1 MRHIVIG
8 TAGHI
13 DHGKSTL
20 VQALTGIDPDRLK
33 EEKAR
38 GITIDLGFAHCR
50 LSAGATGATGETGE
64 TRVAFVD
71 VPGHERFVR
80 NMLAGATGIDAV
92 LLVVSAEESVMPQTR
107 EHFAICRLLDVRA
120 GVVALTKCDAAAAS
134 DADMIA
140 IARSDV
146 AELVAG
152 SFLEGAL
159 VVEVSAKTGEGL
171 DALRDAIVRVAAQA
185 PSRATDGPMRLPIDR
200 AFSMKG
206 FGAVVTGTLVSG
218 VLRVEDE
225 VELLPAARRVRI
237 RGLQV
242 HGERVREAASGQR
255 VAANLDGIDT
265 SEIARGDLLATPGI
279 FTPSTRFDC
288 TFDLLADA
296 KPLTHGTRVRVHHG
310 TREALGRISIADIAN
325 STDLIDA
332 SSAADASGAANASA
346 GSEVVIAKSLS
357 VSKTQILCHHDF
369 VPGVVVGLGGRAR
382 ARIRLETP
390 MVVTRGDRF
399 VLRAYSPVVTIGG
412 GCVLDPQPPR
422 GALRSAAARARFAA
436 LDVGVGG
443 ELLGAEATDR
453 AALVMLDERGRDGL
467 PLAMFVSRLGLGV
480 SAVDAAAARLV
491 RAGRAV
497 LVGDLLVSTAVLDR
511 LAAALMEQVTRHHQA
526 QPDSEGLPRE
536 EARDRLGVA
545 PRVFEHLVQ
554 MLAQSQKL
562 HGRDRLA
569 LPTHRA
575 AVPDAD
581 AAALARVEAA
591 VLQSGLKPPDVG
603 ELARALTLPAATVE
617 RLVTL
622 LVRQKRLVRIVS
634 SGGSGGSSGGGGVA
648 LIFHPEAL
656 ARLKDETRALKA
668 GAPAGRA
675 VVDVASFKSRYDVS
689 RKYAIPLLE
698 YLDRE
703 RITRRVGDERVV
715 L

>member
-38 GITIDLGFAHCR
+38 GITIDLGFAHCVI
-50 LSAGATGATGETGE
+50 GE

-120 GVVALTKCDAAAAS
+120 GVIALTKCDAAAA

-140 IARSDV
+140 IARGDVSD
-146 AELVAG
+146 LVAG
-152 SFLEGAL
+152 SFLEGAPI
-159 VVEVSAKTGEGL
+159 VEVSAKTGQGL
-171 DALRDAIVRVAAQA
+171 DALRDALVHVAAQA
-185 PSRATDGPMRLPIDR
+185 PARAVDGPMRLPIDR

-206 FGAVVTGTLVSG
+206 FGTVVTGTLVSG
-218 VLRVEDE
+218 VLRIDDE
-225 VELLPAARRVRI
+225 VDLLPAGRRVRV

-255 VAANLDGIDT
+255 VAANLDDVET
-265 SEIARGDLLATPGI
+265 SEITRGDLLATPGAY
-279 FTPSTRFDC
+279 TLTSRCDV

-296 KPLTHGTRVRVHHG
+296 KPLTHGTRVRVHQG
-310 TREALGRISIADIAN
+310 TREALGRISIVETASNADGAN
-325 STDLIDA
+325 SA
-332 SSAADASGAANASA
+332 ASAASTDAGGKTHIADAHARAARSA
-346 GSEVVIAKSLS
+346 ALAPQAPLRSADTTVA
-357 VSKTQILCHHDF
+357 
-369 VPGVVVGLGGRAR
+369 PGGRAR
-382 ARIRLETP
+382 ARIRLESP
-390 MVVTRGDRF
+390 MVMTRGDRF

-412 GCVLDPQPPR
+412 GCVLDPHPPR
-422 GALRSAAARARFAA
+422 GALRTAAARARFAA
-436 LDVGVGG
+436 LDPGVGRSVFDPD
-443 ELLGAEATDR
+443 ATER
-453 AALVMLDERGRDGL
+453 AALVMLDERGREGL
-467 PLAMFVSRLGLGV
+467 PLTMFTERLGLRG
-480 SAVDAAAARLV
+480 SAIEHAVARLV
-491 RAGRAV
+491 RSGRAV
-497 LVGDLLVSTAVLDR
+497 RLGGGGGDLLVSSAVLNR
-511 LAAALMEQVTRHHQA
+511 LAEALIEQVTRHHHA
-526 QPDSEGLPRE
+526 QSDSEGLPRE
-536 EARDRLGVA
+536 EARDRLAVA
-545 PRVFEHLVQ
+545 PRVFEHLLQ
-554 MLAQSQKL
+554 QLASAGTLQ
-562 HGRDRLA
+562 GRDRLA

-591 VLQSGLKPPDVG
+591 VQASGLKPPDPG
-603 ELARALTLPAATVE
+603 DLSQGLALPPATVE
-617 RLVTL
+617 RLINL
-622 LVRQKRLVRIVS
+622 LVRQKRLVKIGTLV
-634 SGGSGGSSGGGGVA
+634 
-648 LIFHPEAL
+648 FHPDAL

-675 VVDVASFKSRYDVS
+675 IVNVASFKTRYDVS

>member
-38 GITIDLGFAHCR
+38 GITIDLGFAHCQI
-50 LSAGATGATGETGE
+50 GE

-120 GVVALTKCDAAAAS
+120 GLVALTKCDAAGA
-134 DADMIA
+134 DADMIE
-140 IARSDV
+140 IARSEV
-146 AELVAG
+146 GELVAG
-152 SFLEGAL
+152 SFLEGAP
-159 VVEVSAKTGEGL
+159 VVAVSAKTGDGL
-171 DALRDAIVRVAAQA
+171 DALREAIVRVVAQA

-225 VELLPAARRVRI
+225 VDLLPSGRRVRV

-242 HGERVREAASGQR
+242 HGERVREATSGQR
-255 VAANLDGIDT
+255 VAANLDDVDT
-265 SEIARGDLLATPGI
+265 SQITRGDLLATPGA
-279 FTPSTRFDC
+279 FVQTTRCDV

-296 KPLTHGTRVRVHHG
+296 RPLAHGTRVRIHHG
-310 TREALGRISIADIAN
+310 TREALGRVSISDVT
-325 STDLIDA
+325 S
-332 SSAADASGAANASA
+332 
-346 GSEVVIAKSLS
+346 VVA
-357 VSKTQILCHHDF
+357 
-369 VPGVVVGLGGRAR
+369 PGGRAR
-382 ARIRLETP
+382 ARVRLEAP
-390 MVVTRGDRF
+390 MVMTRGDRF

-412 GCVLDPQPPR
+412 GVVIDPHPPR
-422 GALRSAAARARFAA
+422 GGLRSVAGRARFDA
-436 LDVGVGG
+436 LDPGAGHSP
-443 ELLGAEATDR
+443 LDAEATDR
-453 AALVMLDERGRDGL
+453 AALVMLDERGREGL
-467 PLAMFVSRLGLGV
+467 PLSTFVERLGLRA
-480 SAVDAAAARLV
+480 SAVDAAARRLEQAGHAV
-491 RAGRAV
+491 RIGGAGAA
-497 LVGDLLVSTAVLDR
+497 GELLVSRVVLER
-511 LAAALMEQVTRHHQA
+511 LGEALIDQVTRHHQA
-526 QPDSEGLPRE
+526 LPDSEGVPRE

-545 PRVFEHLVQ
+545 PRVFEHVLQ
-554 MLAQSQKL
+554 QLAQAGTLQ
-562 HGRDRLA
+562 GRDRLA
-569 LPTHRA
+569 LTTHRA
-575 AVPDAD
+575 TVPDAD
-581 AAALARVEAA
+581 GDALAGVEAA
-591 VLQSGLKPPDVG
+591 VRTSGLKPPDVA
-603 ELARALTLPAATVE
+603 ELARTLAMPDTTVE
-617 RLVTL
+617 RLVVL
-622 LVRQKRLVRIVS
+622 LVRQKRLVKIE
-634 SGGSGGSSGGGGVA
+634 G
-648 LIFHPEAL
+648 LIFHPDTL

-668 GAPAGRA
+668 NAPTGRA
-675 VVDVASFKSRYDVS
+675 VVDVASFKTRYDVS

>member
-38 GITIDLGFAHCR
+38 GITIDLGFAHCQI
-50 LSAGATGATGETGE
+50 GE

-120 GVVALTKCDAAAAS
+120 GLVALTKCDAAGAA
-134 DADMIA
+134 DADMIE
-140 IARSDV
+140 IARSEV
-146 AELVAG
+146 GELIAG
-152 SFLEGAL
+152 SFLEGAP
-159 VVEVSAKTGEGL
+159 VVPVSAKTGDGL
-171 DALRDAIVRVAAQA
+171 DALREAIVRVATQA

-225 VELLPAARRVRI
+225 VDLLPSGRRVRV

-242 HGERVREAASGQR
+242 HGERVREASSGQR
-255 VAANLDGIDT
+255 VAANLDDVDT
-265 SEIARGDLLATPGI
+265 SQITRGDLLATPGA
-279 FTPSTRFDC
+279 FVQTTRCDV

-296 KPLTHGTRVRVHHG
+296 RPLAHGTRVRIHHG
-310 TREALGRISIADIAN
+310 TREALGRVSIADLAG
-325 STDLIDA
+325 D
-332 SSAADASGAANASA
+332 AANATVA
-346 GSEVVIAKSLS
+346 
-357 VSKTQILCHHDF
+357 
-369 VPGVVVGLGGRAR
+369 PGARAR
-382 ARIRLETP
+382 ARIRLEAP
-390 MVVTRGDRF
+390 MVMTRGDRF

-412 GCVLDPQPPR
+412 GVVIDPHPPR
-422 GALRSAAARARFAA
+422 GAVRSAAGQARFEA
-436 LDVGVGG
+436 LDPGVGRSP
-443 ELLGAEATDR
+443 LDAEATDR
-453 AALVMLDERGRDGL
+453 AALVMLDECGPAGL
-467 PLAMFVSRLGLGV
+467 PVSKFVERLGLRA
-480 SAVDAAAARLV
+480 SAVDAAARRLEKAGHAV
-491 RAGRAV
+491 RISGAGAA
-497 LVGDLLVSTAVLDR
+497 GELLVSRVVLER
-511 LAAALMEQVTRHHQA
+511 LADALIDQVTRHHQSL
-526 QPDSEGLPRE
+526 PDSEGVPRE

-545 PRVFEHLVQ
+545 PRVFEHVLQ
-554 MLAQSQKL
+554 QLAQAGKL
-562 HGRDRLA
+562 QGRDRLA
-569 LPTHRA
+569 LTTHRA
-575 AVPDAD
+575 TVPDAD
-581 AAALARVEAA
+581 GAALAGVEAA
-591 VLQSGLKPPDVG
+591 VRTSGLKPPDVA
-603 ELARALTLPAATVE
+603 ELARTLAMPPPIVE
-617 RLVTL
+617 RLVVL
-622 LVRQKRLVRIVS
+622 LVRQKRLVKIE
-634 SGGSGGSSGGGGVA
+634 G
-648 LIFHPEAL
+648 LIFHPDTL

-668 GAPAGRA
+668 NAPAGRA
-675 VVDVASFKSRYDVS
+675 VVDVASFKTRYDVS

>member
-38 GITIDLGFAHCR
+38 GITIDLGFAHCVI
-50 LSAGATGATGETGE
+50 GE

-107 EHFAICRLLDVRA
+107 EHFAICRLLGVRA
-120 GVVALTKCDAAAAS
+120 GVIALTKCDAAAA

-140 IARSDV
+140 IARGDVSD
-146 AELVAG
+146 LVAG
-152 SFLEGAL
+152 SFLEGAPI
-159 VVEVSAKTGEGL
+159 VEVSAKTGQGL
-171 DALRDAIVRVAAQA
+171 DALRDALVQVAAQA
-185 PSRATDGPMRLPIDR
+185 PARAVDGPMRLPIDR

-206 FGAVVTGTLVSG
+206 FGTVVTGTLVSG
-218 VLRVEDE
+218 VLRIDDE
-225 VELLPAARRVRI
+225 VDLLPAGRRVRV

-255 VAANLDGIDT
+255 VAANLDDVET
-265 SEIARGDLLATPGI
+265 SEITRGDLLATPGAY
-279 FTPSTRFDC
+279 TLTSRCDV

-296 KPLTHGTRVRVHHG
+296 KPLTHGTRVRVHQG
-310 TREALGRISIADIAN
+310 TREALGRISIVETAGNADGAN
-325 STDLIDA
+325 NAASAASTDAGGKTHIADA
-332 SSAADASGAANASA
+332 HARAARSAALAPQAPLRSA
-346 GSEVVIAKSLS
+346 DTTVA
-357 VSKTQILCHHDF
+357 
-369 VPGVVVGLGGRAR
+369 PGGRAR
-382 ARIRLETP
+382 ARIRLESP
-390 MVVTRGDRF
+390 MVMTRGDRF

-412 GCVLDPQPPR
+412 GCVLDPHPPR
-422 GALRSAAARARFAA
+422 GALRTAAARARFAA
-436 LDVGVGG
+436 LDPGVGRSVFDPD
-443 ELLGAEATDR
+443 ATER
-453 AALVMLDERGRDGL
+453 AALVMLDERGREGL
-467 PLAMFVSRLGLGV
+467 PLTMFTERLGLRG
-480 SAVDAAAARLV
+480 SAIEHAVARLV
-491 RAGRAV
+491 RSGRAV
-497 LVGDLLVSTAVLDR
+497 RLGGGGGGGGGGDLLVSSAVLDR
-511 LAAALMEQVTRHHQA
+511 LAEALIQQVTRHHQT

-536 EARDRLGVA
+536 EARDRLAVA
-545 PRVFEHLVQ
+545 PRVFEHLLQ
-554 MLAQSQKL
+554 QLASAGTLQ
-562 HGRDRLA
+562 GRDRLA
-569 LPTHRA
+569 LSTHRA

-591 VLQSGLKPPDVG
+591 VQASGLKPPDLG
-603 ELARALTLPAATVE
+603 DLSQGLALPPATAE
-617 RLVTL
+617 RLINL
-622 LVRQKRLVRIVS
+622 LVRQKRLVKIGTLV
-634 SGGSGGSSGGGGVA
+634 
-648 LIFHPEAL
+648 FHPDAL

-675 VVDVASFKSRYDVS
+675 IVNVASFKTRYDVS